1 MMDGYRPID
10 ADSGSPACRNTEM
23 LVAYLYSEVDAD
35 ARVRF
40 ESHLKACPACA
51 RELDA
56 LSEVR
61 QELAAWLPPEPDLG
75 FTIVRKPAA
84 VLRPTRWWTRPW
96 PRWSQAAAAVLVLAS
111 AAAIANVRVRYD
123 AEGVSVS
130 TGWMGVPA
138 ARESSAPPDA
148 MTRPVTAAA
157 VATSEWR
164 TALSTLESEM
174 RREVQS
180 LRLANAHAPT
190 PASDAALLKR
200 VHSLIDESEQRQ
212 RQELAL
218 RLTQFGRDVE
228 LQRRTDLVRIEQGFG
243 QFEGRTGAEVAR
255 QRQLLDYLVRTSG
268 RQVVP

>member
-1 MMDGYRPID
+1 MDGYRPID

-23 LVAYLYSEVDAD
+23 LVAYLYSEIDAD

-40 ESHLKACPACA
+40 ESHLKTCPACA

-56 LSEVR
+56 LSDVR

-84 VLRPTRWWTRPW
+84 VLRPARWWARPW
-96 PRWSQAAAAVLVLAS
+96 PRWSQAAAALLVLAS
-111 AAAIANVRVRYD
+111 AAAIANFQVRYD
-123 AEGVSVS
+123 AGGVSVS
-130 TGWMGVPA
+130 TGWMSVPA
-138 ARESSAPPDA
+138 AREPGTSPDA
-148 MTRPVTAAA
+148 TTRPVSAPAVTAA
-157 VATSEWR
+157 EWR

-174 RREVQS
+174 RREMQS
-180 LRLANAHAPT
+180 IRLANDHAPA

-200 VHSLIDESEQRQ
+200 VQSLIDESEERQ

-228 LQRRTDLVRIEQGFG
+228 LQRRTDLVRIEQGLG

-255 QRQLLDYLVRTSG
+255 QRQLLDYLVRTSS